1 MKMNF
6 RRTNVLKINFA
17 TTHVAFGKEQHG
29 IAWQYTNHLV
39 SCCNP
44 LFSWMLSV
52 DVKPCEMM
60 GLQIWNLDVPNEHYF
75 LNSNWTNAKL

>member
-1 MKMNF
+1 MKINF
-6 RRTNVLKINFA
+6 RRTTLLKINFA
-17 TTHVAFGKEQHG
+17 TTNVAFGEEQHD
-29 IAWQYTNHLV
+29 IAWQHTNHLV

-60 GLQIWNLDVPNEHYF
+60 GLQIWNLDVK
-75 LNSNWTNAKL
+75 SS

>member
-6 RRTNVLKINFA
+6 KRTNVLKINFA
-17 TTHVAFGKEQHG
+17 TIDVAFGEEQYD
-29 IAWQYTNHLV
+29 ITWQYANHLV

-44 LFSWMLSV
+44 LFCWMLSV

-60 GLQIWNLDVPNEHYF
+60 GLQIWNLDVK
-75 LNSNWTNAKL
+75 SS

>member
-6 RRTNVLKINFA
+6 RKTNVLKINFA
-17 TTHVAFGKEQHG
+17 TTNVAFGEEQHD
-29 IAWQYTNHLV
+29 IAWQYA
-39 SCCNP
+39 NP

-60 GLQIWNLDVPNEHYF
+60 GLQIWNLHVK
-75 LNSNWTNAKL
+75 SS

>member
-17 TTHVAFGKEQHG
+17 TTNVAFGEKQHD